1 MFKSLDVSIF
11 LATVKAEECLAF
23 YTQVLGLDLREE
35 NDFALVFDLKGVE
48 LRISKVPTFN
58 TMPFTVLDWQVPD
71 LSSAMD
77 ELEERGVKF
86 EHYDQ
91 MGMDERNVWSS
102 PDGTKIAWFKD
113 PDGNILSI
121 SERVK

>member
-11 LATVKAEECLAF
+11 LATIKPEKCLAF
-23 YTQVLGLDLREE
+23 YTQVMGLDLREE
-35 NDFALVFDLKGVE
+35 NEFALVFELKGVE
-48 LRISKVPTFN
+48 LRISKVSTFN

-71 LSSAMD
+71 LSNVMD
-77 ELEERGVKF
+77 KLENNGAKF
-86 EHYDQ
+86 EHYDA